1 MMVCK
6 VNLSFLFGFLK
17 LWVQSLRL
25 GMASACLATA
35 ICRLGKGLASGQ
47 THKDSVRMAFL
58 SGGRAIQLEVNNR
71 KKQ

>member
-47 THKDSVRMAFL
+47 YL
-58 SGGRAIQLEVNNR
+58 SSTMVYLPNSNMHL
-71 KKQ
+71 